1 MWTKP
6 TQNAEVAEET
16 KKTRTADEKAERP
29 PRQQKAQSPSGE
41 ACHLKP
47 GGDFLG
53 GKMERRKEYEQR
65 DKQLPDGM
73 IPKLLPGKELEWA
86 TITERILKDFSRV
99 TELRKLQMVPASV
112 ILTAYLF
119 ISGP

>member
-1 MWTKP
+1 
-6 TQNAEVAEET
+6 
-16 KKTRTADEKAERP
+16 
-29 PRQQKAQSPSGE
+29 
-41 ACHLKP
+41 LKP

-99 TELRKLQMVPASV
+99 TELRKLQIVPASV